1 MPVASNG
8 SPINKPRPQLQPSAM
23 PLQPMRNPP
32 LASEMI
38 LNRTIM
44 AEKHLSPVKSQPY
57 TQAEINY
64 TNLNYIPIPLPPSAV
79 NIYTD
84 SPVKRP
90 AVHSHPQFHQMPM
103 MQQQSLFT
111 TFDSTMPPYP
121 QENILPASATPENFV
136 DFPEPSYLRKHV
148 LKRSYS
154 DVEATVERPFKRA
167 MPDGSTAEDI
177 PAPEDMPLVV
187 DDGNKPNLSYAQMI
201 GMAIL
206 RAPNRR
212 LTLSQIYEWISNT
225 FAYYREDTKQSWH
238 NSIRHNLSLHK
249 AFIKKERPKGD
260 AGKGCYWMIEPGTES
275 NFFKDKTRRGNLS
288 NMSLQSGIMRP
299 ELMKM
304 AQPLSDAMTPNLF
317 INQSSEP
324 PRPRTAP
331 ALPELSSDATLPASD
346 PALNEQESS
355 ASLAPLPQP
364 KSSPPDA
371 LNSSPPVV
379 GPRHRRNISSPTAR
393 VQRPSSSHRQKV
405 MLNKPDDSGY
415 YSSIESSALRPNK
428 NKVVLT
434 SELDIEP
441 MNQKR
446 SGRAEQEIARL
457 RASSHDL
464 TPSHARFG
472 SFGGD
477 YAQLSSP
484 VRVGSTMGANPVT
497 PAVRFKKPQRPPQS
511 ISPNTQLHLHRQAM
525 QDFRNSPMKGN
536 ALWQTDA
543 NQSSPFGYSV
553 LASSGLGDE
562 SFEIFSDPINSLTP
576 FTPAFTSSPLKMY
589 QPRGSHGRPMTSGTV
604 LGEMSGGLLKLNART
619 PNRGHLLKATVGVT
633 NTGSPLKSSMNN
645 AATHD
650 VQSDLFDFNSFENDM
665 SDNDEGVDILQGFGR
680 IGDFSAQNVGYA
692 SGSQPSNRPPL
703 GGRSQTSLF

>member
-1 MPVASNG
+1 MPIAANN
-8 SPINKPRPQLQPSAM
+8 SPINKPRPQLQPSPM

-32 LASEMI
+32 LPSEMI
-38 LNRTIM
+38 LNRTVM
-44 AEKHLSPVKSQPY
+44 TEKHPSPVKSQPY

-64 TNLNYIPIPLPPSAV
+64 TNLNYISIPLPHPAA

-90 AVHSHPQFHQMPM
+90 AVPSQPQFHPMAM
-103 MQQQSLFT
+103 MQQHSLFT
-111 TFDSTMPPYP
+111 TFDSTIPHYQ
-121 QENILPASATPENFV
+121 QENMLPQSATHETFV
-136 DFPEPSYLRKHV
+136 DFPEPSYMRKNG

-154 DVEATVERPFKRA
+154 DAEATVEPSFKRA
-167 MPDGSTAEDI
+167 KQDESTLEDI
-177 PAPEDMPLVV
+177 PAPEDMPPVV

-212 LTLSQIYEWISNT
+212 LTLSQIYDWISNT

-249 AFIKKERPKGD
+249 SFIKKERPKGD

-275 NFFKDKTRRGNLS
+275 SFFKDKTRRGNSS
-288 NMSLQSGIMRP
+288 NMSMQSGIMRP

-304 AQPLSDAMTPNLF
+304 GQPLSGTMTPNLF

-331 ALPELSSDATLPASD
+331 ALPDLSSDATLPASD
-346 PALNEQESS
+346 PALNEQEIA
-355 ASLAPLPQP
+355 ASTVPLPQP
-364 KSSPPDA
+364 KSSPPQD

-379 GPRHRRNISSPTAR
+379 GSRHRRNISSPTNR
-393 VQRPSSSHRQKV
+393 VQRPSSAHRQKIT
-405 MLNKPDDSGY
+405 LNKPDDSGY
-415 YSSIESSALRPNK
+415 FSSIESSALRPNK
-428 NKVVLT
+428 NKIVLT

-441 MNQKR
+441 LNKKR
-446 SGRAEQEIARL
+446 AGRAEEEIARL

-464 TPSHARFG
+464 TPSHTRFG

-477 YAQLSSP
+477 YAHLSSP
-484 VRVGSTMGANPVT
+484 VRVGSAIGANPVT

-536 ALWQTDA
+536 GSWQTDM
-543 NQSSPFGYSV
+543 NQSSPFGYSA
-553 LASSGLGDE
+553 LTPSGLGDE

-576 FTPAFTSSPLKMY
+576 FTPAFTSSPLKLY
-589 QPRGSHGRPMTSGTV
+589 QQRGSLGRPMTSGVV
-604 LGEMSGGLLKLNART
+604 LGELSGGMLKVNAKT
-619 PNRGHLLKATVGVT
+619 PHRGHLLKATVGVT

-645 AATHD
+645 TAALD
-650 VQSDLFDFNSFENDM
+650 VQNDLFDFNSFENDV
-665 SDNDEGVDILQGFGR
+665 SDNEEGVDILQGFGR
-680 IGDFSAQNVGYA
+680 IGDFSAQNVGHA
-692 SGSQPSNRPPL
+692 SGSQPSNRPSL